1 MKNHQRPNILLITTD
16 QQRKDSIGVYN
27 PKLQTPVL
35 DSLAEDGM
43 VFDRAYIAHPT
54 CTPSRAT
61 LLTGQYAST
70 HGAYTIGT
78 ALSEDSI
85 KLSDLLSDN
94 GYETYF
100 TGKPHF
106 QQLSTEGSFECESK
120 STDEAFWKNFR
131 GPYYGFQHTQIHNG
145 HTSYPV
151 TAGMHYRLWLKEKGL
166 DDNDIAGY
174 FNHSCS
180 GSFRN
185 HGAWNLP
192 RELHPSVFVSEKSV
206 NFLDQH
212 QKNSGG
218 KPFFLWCSFTDPHD
232 PHVTPEPY
240 ASMYDPSEI
249 EHRPYREG
257 EFRDKPECYQDLYD
271 LGHEALSFS
280 DEFGVPSAPSGK
292 LFGDEQYFREIT
304 AVHHGMVK
312 LIDEE
317 IGRIIKKLKESG
329 EYENTLIVFTTDHGD
344 YLGNHGFVYKGFP
357 AFEEV
362 YNVPYIVK
370 SPGEKAPNHRSEALI
385 SHVDFAATALGFAE
399 IPIPGEMEGTDQK
412 DVILGLKQSV
422 RSALII
428 ENRPVEKGF
437 YQQMLV
443 TGTHKLVVYLD
454 SEDGELYKLQED
466 PDQYCNLWND
476 SSCRDLKQKLCY
488 QLMNRQGLEGDLE
501 ETGDTS
507 GLSISEC
514 LKSISNSMHAE
525 EPVQKRTSFS

>member
-1 MKNHQRPNILLITTD
+1 METHQGPNILLITTD

-43 VFDRAYIAHPT
+43 VFDRAYITHPT
-54 CTPSRAT
+54 CTPSRAS

-78 ALSEDSI
+78 ALPEDSI
-85 KLSDLLSDN
+85 KLSDILLEN

-100 TGKPHF
+100 VGKPHF

-120 STDEAFWKNFR
+120 ALNEDFWKEFQ
-131 GPYYGFQHTQIHNG
+131 GPYYGFQHTRIHNG

-151 TAGMHYRLWLKEKGL
+151 TAGMHYRLWLKKKGL

-185 HGAWNLP
+185 HGAWSLP

-206 NFLDQH
+206 DFLDQH
-212 QKNSGG
+212 RKHGAG
-218 KPFFLWCSFTDPHD
+218 KPFFMWCSFSDPHD

-240 ASMYDPSEI
+240 ASMYDPSDV
-249 EHRPYREG
+249 EHQPYREG
-257 EFRDKPECYQDLYD
+257 EFEDKPECYQDLYD
-271 LGHEALSFS
+271 HGPDALSFS

-317 IGRIIKKLKESG
+317 IGTIIDKLKENG
-329 EYENTLIVFTTDHGD
+329 VYENTLIVFTSDHGD

-362 YNVPYIVK
+362 YNVPYIAK
-370 SPGEKAPNHRSEALI
+370 TPGDRVPNERSNALV
-385 SHVDFAATALGFAE
+385 SHVDFAATALGFAD
-399 IPIPGEMEGTDQK
+399 IPVPTEMEGIDQK
-412 DVILGLKQSV
+412 DVFLGTSQSV
-422 RSALII
+422 RTAAII

-437 YQQMLV
+437 YQKMIV
-443 TGTHKLVVYLD
+443 TKTHKLVVYLD
-454 SEDGELYKLQED
+454 SEDGELYNLKDD
-466 PDQYCNLWND
+466 PHQYRNLWNE
-476 SSCRDLKQKLCY
+476 SVSQDLKKDLCN
-488 QLMNRQGLEGDLE
+488 QLVGYKDRVLDF
-501 ETGDTS
+501 D
-507 GLSISEC
+507 ISDC
-514 LKSISNSMHAE
+514 LKSITESMYAE
-525 EPVQKRTSFS
+525 EPVQRRTSYS